1 VATTPCREREKIM
14 TKEKEFNVG
23 LGQRPGRV
31 RLSANVPRGLMLSVA
46 YKGERAASVLLTPE
60 QVRELR
66 AALEELEP
74 AFGSTEQGGVRL
86 KLAA

>member
-1 VATTPCREREKIM
+1 MTREKEL
-14 TKEKEFNVG
+14 KVG
-23 LGQRPGRV
+23 VGQQKTGRV
-31 RLSANVPRGLMLSVA
+31 RLSAQVPRGLMLSVA

-66 AALEELEP
+66 AALDEIEP
-74 AFGSTEQGGVRL
+74 AVAPAEPQGGRL

>member
-1 VATTPCREREKIM
+1 MMREKEL
-14 TKEKEFNVG
+14 KVG
-23 LGQRPGRV
+23 VGQTVGRV
-31 RLSANVPRGLMLSVA
+31 RLSARVPRGLMLSVA

-66 AALEELEP
+66 AALDEIEP
-74 AFGSTEQGGVRL
+74 AVASPAETQGGHL

>member
-1 VATTPCREREKIM
+1 MTREK
-14 TKEKEFNVG
+14 ELRVG
-23 LGQRPGRV
+23 AGQPTGRV
-31 RLSANVPRGLMLSVA
+31 RLSAQVPRGLMLSVA

-66 AALEELEP
+66 AALDEIEP
-74 AFGSTEQGGVRL
+74 AVAAAEPQGAHL

>member
-1 VATTPCREREKIM
+1 MTREK
-14 TKEKEFNVG
+14 ELRVG
-23 LGQRPGRV
+23 VGQPSGRV
-31 RLSANVPRGLMLSVA
+31 RLSAQGPLGLMLSVT

-66 AALEELEP
+66 AALDEIETAIET
-74 AFGSTEQGGVRL
+74 AGQCGGHL

>member
-1 VATTPCREREKIM
+1 MTREKEL
-14 TKEKEFNVG
+14 KVG
-23 LGQRPGRV
+23 VGQRPGRV
-31 RLSANVPRGLMLSVA
+31 RLSAQVPRGLMLSVA

-66 AALEELEP
+66 AALEEIEAAVTANEP
-74 AFGSTEQGGVRL
+74 QGGHL

>member
-1 VATTPCREREKIM
+1 MTREKEL
-14 TKEKEFNVG
+14 KVG
-23 LGQRPGRV
+23 VGRQKTGRV
-31 RLSANVPRGLMLSVA
+31 RLSAQVPRGLMLSVA

-66 AALEELEP
+66 AALDEIEP
-74 AFGSTEQGGVRL
+74 AVASAEPQGGHL

>member
-1 VATTPCREREKIM
+1 MTREKEL
-14 TKEKEFNVG
+14 KVG
-23 LGQRPGRV
+23 GGQLPGRV
-31 RLSANVPRGLMLSVA
+31 RLSAHVPRGLMLSVA

-66 AALEELEP
+66 AALDEIEP
-74 AFGSTEQGGVRL
+74 AVGSDVQCGGHL